1 MRTLLLA
8 WAFCTA
14 SLAAEGPA
22 FSHKLHL
29 QQKLECSTCHG
40 KAVASTQASDN
51 LLPAPEVCAK
61 CHDRMAVPAPR
72 AHNVQKFNHALHLKM
87 GNLAPVIAKAI
98 DTGAYLG
105 AVPPG
110 LRAGLNAKNACAA
123 CHRGMEQSVAVSG
136 SAAMPRMADCLV
148 CHNRIEP
155 PYSCEKCHTQ
165 VKKLTPASHTQDWV
179 DVHSSGTQKLDKQSC
194 AVCHGRNF
202 TCQGCH

>member
-1 MRTLLLA
+1 MRTLLLTCA
-8 WAFCTA
+8 LAVSA
-14 SLAAEGPA
+14 AAAEAPP

-29 QQKLECSTCHG
+29 KQKLECSTCHA
-40 KAVASTQASDN
+40 KAVLSTQASDN
-51 LLPAPEVCAK
+51 LLPASQVCAK
-61 CHDRMAVPAPR
+61 CHERATVSTPR
-72 AHNVQKFNHALHLKM
+72 AHAVQKFNHALHLKM
-87 GNLAPVIAKAI
+87 GNVAPVIARAI

-105 AVPPG
+105 PVPPG
-110 LRAGLNAKNACAA
+110 LRARLNTKNACTA
-123 CHRGMEQSVAVSG
+123 CHRGMEESVAVAR

-155 PYSCEKCHTQ
+155 PFSCEKCHTE
-165 VKKLTPASHTQDWV
+165 VAKLNPANHTPDWV